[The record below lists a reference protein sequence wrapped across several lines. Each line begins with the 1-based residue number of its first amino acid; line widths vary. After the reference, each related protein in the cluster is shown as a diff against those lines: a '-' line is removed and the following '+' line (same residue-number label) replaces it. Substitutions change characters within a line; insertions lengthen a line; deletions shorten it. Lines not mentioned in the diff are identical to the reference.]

1 MITLLIPDEMDI
13 KQWIKEALREYFEE
27 TAFTQSTAEQ
37 NGEPL
42 LTRKEIAEFLKIS
55 LVTLHDWMKKGLPN
69 HKQRGG
75 KVYFI
80 RSEVLDYIM
89 TNKLN
94 PKTSGS

>member
-1 MITLLIPDEMDI
+1 MITLLIPDEKDI

-69 HKQRGG
+69 HKQPG

>member
-1 MITLLIPDEMDI
+1 MISLLIPDEKDI

-27 TAFTQSTAEQ
+27 TAFTQSTVEQ

-69 HKQRGG
+69 HKQQG
-75 KVYFI
+75 KVYFM
-80 RSEVLDYIM
+80 RSEVMDYIR
-89 TNKLN
+89 TKRL
-94 PKTSGS
+94 